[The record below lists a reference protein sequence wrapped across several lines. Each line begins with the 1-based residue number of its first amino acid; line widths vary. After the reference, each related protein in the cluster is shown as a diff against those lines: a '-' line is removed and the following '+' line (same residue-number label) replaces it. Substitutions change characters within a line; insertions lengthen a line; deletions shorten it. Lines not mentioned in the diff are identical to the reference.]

1 LSRCPAWSGRNPEAD
16 AGYTDLIL
24 AVLIILVILAVFGG
38 FYVSPLVW
46 ILVAVLLVIGL
57 LYYRRGRV

>member
-1 LSRCPAWSGRNPEAD
+1 
-16 AGYTDLIL
+16 
-24 AVLIILVILAVFGG
+24 VLIILVILAVFGG